1 MTAPRLAPGVKLRH
15 DAQRGPMLMAPE
27 RFLSLD
33 ETALAIVALIDGQ
46 REATAIA
53 QALGLAYDAPV
64 AEIAADVEALLTQ
77 LREQGYIVR

>member
-15 DAQRGPMLMAPE
+15 DAHRGPMLMAPE

-33 ETALAIVALIDGQ
+33 ETALAIVELIDGQ
-46 REATAIA
+46 REATVIV
-53 QALGLAYDAPV
+53 QALAQTYDAP
-64 AEIAADVEALLTQ
+64 ADEIAADVEALLTQ